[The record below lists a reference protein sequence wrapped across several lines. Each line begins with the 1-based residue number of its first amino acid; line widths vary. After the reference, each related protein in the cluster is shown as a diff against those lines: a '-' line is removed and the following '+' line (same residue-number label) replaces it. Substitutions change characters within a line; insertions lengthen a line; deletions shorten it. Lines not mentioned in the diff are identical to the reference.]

1 MEWRNEFHSH
11 WLTTVFVRKNL
22 LSLLLRGIHY
32 NMAESST
39 LSFQEFPE
47 NYYALFHN
55 KEHVVFLESTQYNQS
70 NAYSLLFLE
79 PVQVLQI
86 HRISELEGLFTSI
99 ATYLQQGYYL
109 AGYFAYE
116 CGYHIKKLGLS
127 DYHCTKQPLAWF
139 GVYRQPLIYDHGI
152 GAFQDIAGSTPP
164 GTLPSLPQEHLTHRI
179 NDIAFNLDEAEY
191 HAIIARIK
199 EYIRAGDVYQIN
211 FMGRYFFSFSGS
223 PLSLYQTLKRK
234 QPVSYSAYI
243 RAAGQNILSFSP
255 ELFFR
260 RQGQHIITRPMKGT
274 APRGRTSQEDRQVA
288 KWLASDPKNRAEN
301 VMILDLLR
309 NDLGQICEIGSVA
322 VPHLCTIEQYATLFT
337 MTSTV
342 EGRLK
347 ADIDYAQLFRSLFP
361 CGSITGAPKIRAM
374 EIIKELEPTP
384 RGISTGSIGYFA
396 PPQEQ
401 EGQVARAVFN
411 VAIRTI
417 VLENGH
423 GEMGVGSGITF
434 DSLASDEYAECAV
447 KAQFLTG
454 SPVEFDILEAV
465 LWNGCYQHLEK
476 HLQRM
481 ADSAA
486 YFGYRYDAA
495 NIQRLLAQL
504 STTFVAGQRY
514 KVRLSLKRTGHCS
527 CEALQLQPQEPATA
541 LQVMLSSER
550 TNSHN
555 CMYYHKTTDRALY
568 DRASRFAQEHGY
580 ADVIFLN
587 EKGEVTE
594 GATNNLFI
602 ERDGF
607 LLTPPLC
614 CGLLG
619 GIYRQSL
626 LEKNQRAREETLFLE
641 DLLTA
646 EKIYLCNAIRGLR
659 SVKLG
664 RLSFP

>member
-1 MEWRNEFHSH
+1 
-11 WLTTVFVRKNL
+11 
-22 LSLLLRGIHY
+22 
-32 NMAESST
+32 MAESST
-39 LSFQEFPE
+39 MSFQEFPE
-47 NYYALFHN
+47 NYYALFQN
-55 KEHVVFLESTQYNQS
+55 KEHVVFLESAQYNQS
-70 NAYSLLFLE
+70 NAYSFLFLD
-79 PVQVLQI
+79 PIQVLQI
-86 HRISELEGLFTSI
+86 HRISELESLFTSI

-127 DYHCTKQPLAWF
+127 DYHHEKQPLAWF
-139 GVYRQPLIYDHGI
+139 GVYRQPLIYDHRR
-152 GAFQDIAGSTPP
+152 GAFQDLSGSTHAC
-164 GTLPSLPQEHLTHRI
+164 TLPSLPQEHFTHRI
-179 NDIAFNLDEAEY
+179 NDIAFNLDEVEY
-191 HAIIARIK
+191 HAIIERIK
-199 EYIRAGDVYQIN
+199 AYIRAGDVYQVN

-243 RAAGQNILSFSP
+243 RAAGQDILSFSP

-260 RQGQHIITRPMKGT
+260 RQGRHILARPMKGT
-274 APRGRTSQEDRQVA
+274 APRGRTSQEDQHVA
-288 KWLASDPKNRAEN
+288 KWLASDQKNRAEN

-309 NDLGQICEIGSVA
+309 NDLGRICEIGSVS
-322 VPHLCTIEQYATLFT
+322 VPHLFTIEQYTTLFT

-361 CGSITGAPKIRAM
+361 SGSITGAPKIRAM
-374 EIIKELEPTP
+374 EIIKELEHAP

-396 PPQEQ
+396 PTQDQ
-401 EGQVARAVFN
+401 EGQAARAVFN
-411 VAIRTI
+411 VAIRTV

-423 GEMGVGSGITF
+423 GEMGVGGGITF
-434 DSLASDEYAECAV
+434 DSLASDEYAECSI
-447 KAQFLTG
+447 KAHFLTG
-454 SPVEFDILEAV
+454 SAVEFDILEAI

-486 YFGYRYDAA
+486 YFGYRYDLA
-495 NIQRLLAQL
+495 NIRRILAQL
-504 STTFVAGQRY
+504 SAPFVAGQQY
-514 KVRLSLKRTGHCS
+514 KVRLSLKYTGYCS
-527 CEALQLQPQEPATA
+527 GEALQLHQQEPATD
-541 LQVMLSSER
+541 LQVVLSSER

-555 CMYYHKTTDRALY
+555 RMYYHKTTDRALY
-568 DRASRFAQEHGY
+568 DRASRFAQERGY

-602 ERDGF
+602 ERDDF

-626 LEKNQRAREETLFLE
+626 LEKNQRAREETLFLA
-641 DLLTA
+641 DLLKA
-646 EKIYLCNAIRGLR
+646 EQIYLCNAIRGLR
-659 SVKLG
+659 PVKLS